1 MWFFERVINPKEIDA
16 VLDAR
21 VRGGIAHQTLY
32 RFYSGLPKRLGTD
45 AVEADRLDE
54 ALVFLRECLAEAIAG
69 GVRMELSDLERLE
82 LEETLEAKIRR
93 LETEGLL
100 RPALKRG
107 PMPTPSWKPIR
118 IRGKSMSQTISEE
131 RDER

>member
-1 MWFFERVINPKEIDA
+1 MTAAVGKSMRLKRVIDPKEIDA
-16 VLDAR
+16 VLDPR

-69 GVRMELSDLERLE
+69 GVRLELSDLERLE
-82 LEETLEAKIRR
+82 LHRTAVRTHVGQR
-93 LETEGLL
+93 AGGAA
-100 RPALKRG
+100 RASSSSRG
-107 PMPTPSWKPIR
+107 RS
-118 IRGKSMSQTISEE
+118 
-131 RDER
+131 RDRAR

>member
-1 MWFFERVINPKEIDA
+1 RALAAFDRQTTLAHPLVVEELAQRARFSVTELERFLDCSSMWFFERVIDPKEIDA

-69 GVRMELSDLERLE
+69 GGRLALAALARLS
-82 LEETLEAKIRR
+82 
-93 LETEGLL
+93 
-100 RPALKRG
+100 PRG
-107 PMPTPSWKPIR
+107 AP
-118 IRGKSMSQTISEE
+118 
-131 RDER
+131 